1 MLQGL
6 SGLAPAAPLG
16 TSLRVA
22 LSKYLRAA
30 CNPHGS
36 PTIDSYTIEQS
47 KNENGA
53 LMSTVWLTSRLLLVF
68 LDMFMNILITLLNII
83 LVLLDI
89 LLFS

>member
-6 SGLAPAAPLG
+6 SGLATAAPL
-16 TSLRVA
+16 A
-22 LSKYLRAA
+22 LPKYLRAA

-53 LMSTVWLTSRLLLVF
+53 QMSTVWLTSRLFLVF